1 MVRSLAIQLEIYL
14 THLRKRSGR
23 NSLLSES
30 PSDFIIDP
38 DNSTQTI
45 DMLRSNQ
52 DDFGHTTFY
61 LSFGVRP
68 GRSFNSDA
76 NEYFHSNRNNPDLR
90 KAVEDQRGI
99 LVDGT
104 MVLVFKST
112 LTIQKVLIERITCIL
127 KLN

>member
-14 THLRKRSGR
+14 TQLTKRSGR

-38 DNSTQTI
+38 DNSTQMI

-52 DDFGHTTFY
+52 HDFGHTTFY

>member
-14 THLRKRSGR
+14 TLTKRSGR

-45 DMLRSNQ
+45 DMLSNQ
-52 DDFGHTTFY
+52 HDFGHTTFY

-99 LVDGT
+99 FSGWNYGIGIQVD
-104 MVLVFKST
+104 

>member
-14 THLRKRSGR
+14 AAYEKEVVEIVYY
-23 NSLLSES
+23 ES

-52 DDFGHTTFY
+52 HDFGHTTFY

-76 NEYFHSNRNNPDLR
+76 NEYFHSNRNNPDL
-90 KAVEDQRGI
+90 
-99 LVDGT
+99 
-104 MVLVFKST
+104 KS
-112 LTIQKVLIERITCIL
+112 C
-127 KLN
+127 